1 MRDNLEEINE
11 KEKQRKRLKE
21 KGKECKKEGK
31 NINDTR
37 GERKKEEKMA
47 YYREGQRRVR
57 EGEKETIKKREG
69 EENKDWMKDRK
80 RWNK

>member
-31 NINDTR
+31 NINDTK
-37 GERKKEEKMA
+37 GERKKEEKNGILQGGIEKGQGR
-47 YYREGQRRVR
+47 RERNDKE
-57 EGEKETIKKREG
+57 EGRGGK
-69 EENKDWMKDRK
+69 
-80 RWNK
+80 